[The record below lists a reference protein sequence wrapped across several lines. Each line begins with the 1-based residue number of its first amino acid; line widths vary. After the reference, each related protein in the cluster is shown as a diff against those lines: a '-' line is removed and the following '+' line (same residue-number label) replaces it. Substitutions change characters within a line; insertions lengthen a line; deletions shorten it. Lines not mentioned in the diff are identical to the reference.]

1 MDRMME
7 TLITTFLLAV
17 IAGALVAI
25 TIILASLKAT
35 FESAL
40 FSIEN
45 LGVNLHNMM
54 LSQRSIN
61 SSLGT
66 IHEDLA
72 KIHQVELPILQKGI
86 ADLIRAIDEA
96 TQPFSLL
103 GPGSKN

>member
-1 MDRMME
+1 M
-7 TLITTFLLAV
+7 IFLLAV

-25 TIILASLKAT
+25 TVILAGLKT
-35 FESAL
+35 IFESAL

-45 LGVNLHNMM
+45 LSTNLFNLM

-66 IHEDLA
+66 VHEDLA
-72 KIHQVELPILQKGI
+72 KIHQVELPVLQSALGE
-86 ADLIRAIDEA
+86 LIRAIDEA
-96 TQPFSLL
+96 AQPFSLL